1 MSRFRFLAF
10 LPFALFTLFLGP
22 RIAAGTEGS
31 TAFLHNLD
39 SSGFPQIRV
48 YLGLSDALGA
58 RPAGL
63 AAADLSLKEDSVL
76 AQDVM
81 IVGEQTGLRLVVV
94 IDPGLDI
101 LYALPEGDT
110 RIERLRRT
118 MADWLGGLPQSGIDD
133 LTLITPEGTP
143 VSHTADRDVFLGGLN
158 SYTPQLPAPR
168 SLDSMLV
175 DALGAAGDPMPRPGM
190 RVFLLVFSASKLSQ
204 RENIG
209 QGLCSRAAELHAPL
223 YGIWSARTEPSAKG
237 DMDALAALASAC
249 GGYSVALENPA
260 GPATLLGMIATQRTE
275 YRLDYRSSAASAGQ
289 HTLAVAVNGAGF
301 QAESA
306 PLQFSIDVQPPAV
319 AWIDFPQRLVRAGS
333 DVSQPV
339 EEYQPGAVDL
349 KAEVTF
355 PDGHP
360 RRIVSMQLFAD
371 NRLAAECTESPC
383 AGVHW
388 DLRGYTQSGSISL
401 RLAARDELGLE
412 GQTAE
417 RNVDLEIRRPSL
429 GEVFRARYLL
439 PLSIILAVA
448 AAGGLLIAAVAN
460 LRRSQAEDDA
470 GALLFPPVRRGH
482 GLRWTGWQDLWE
494 NIHRSGQSVRVETES
509 YAILEPLEGG
519 GKPLAVAADD
529 VLLGRDGRAA
539 VLVLDDPSVSPSHAR
554 IARMGDGVPWV
565 FDLGSAAG
573 SWINF
578 EEIPPEGAPLRD
590 GDRLNFGRAAFRVRL
605 KPPQQKSGGSRPANG
620 ETTDEG

>member
-1 MSRFRFLAF
+1 VSRFRFLAF

-22 RIAAGTEGS
+22 RTAAGTDGS
-31 TAFLHNLD
+31 NAFLHDLD
-39 SSGFPQIRV
+39 SSGFPQIRI
-48 YLGLSDALGA
+48 YLGVSDALGA

-63 AAADLSLKEDSVL
+63 AAADLSLKEDSVP

-81 IVGEQTGLRLVVV
+81 IAGEQTGLRLVVV

-143 VSHTADRDVFLGGLN
+143 VSHTSDRDVFLGGLN
-158 SYTPQLPAPR
+158 SYTPQLPALR

-175 DALGAAGDPMPRPGM
+175 DALGAAGNPMPRPGM
-190 RVFLLVFSASKLSQ
+190 RAFLLVFSASKLSQ

-223 YGIWSARTEPSAKG
+223 YGIWSARMEPSAKA

-249 GGYSVALENPA
+249 GGYSVALENPT
-260 GPATLLGMIATQRTE
+260 GPATMLGMIATQRTQ

-301 QAESA
+301 QAESS
-306 PLQFSIDVQPPAV
+306 PLPFSIDVQPPAV

-333 DVSQPV
+333 GVSQPV
-339 EEYQPGAVDL
+339 EEYLPGAVDL

-371 NRLAAECTESPC
+371 NRLAAECTQSPC

-388 DLRGYTQSGSISL
+388 DLRGYLQSGTISL
-401 RLAARDELGLE
+401 RLAVRDELGLE

-417 RNVDLEIRRPSL
+417 RKVDLEIRRPSL

-448 AAGGLLIAAVAN
+448 AAGGMLIAAIAN
-460 LRRSQAEDDA
+460 LHRSRAEDDA
-470 GALLFPPVRRGH
+470 GALLFPPARRGSRP
-482 GLRWTGWQDLWE
+482 RWTGWQSLWE
-494 NIHRSGQSVRVETES
+494 NIHRSGRSARVETET
-509 YAILEPLEGG
+509 YAILEPLEPG

-578 EEIPPEGAPLRD
+578 EEIPPEGAPLRE

-605 KPPQQKSGGSRPANG
+605 KPRPANG